1 MERFLVTGVREDVGL
16 AVMARLQALD
26 LDVLGVDRSEVNLA
40 NPNAANALL
49 ERTCPTHVIHCAAC
63 GESGE
68 NSEASWDPEAGEAQV
83 RATRSLAES
92 AAQQRLRF
100 LYVSTCQVFNGRSRE
115 PYFPSASPDP
125 QTRYGWMHWQGEWA
139 VAEHLETY
147 QIVRPG
153 WLYGAKGDNWVVK
166 SWKLLETGQVVR
178 ASTDEMGTPVHVED
192 LARVIVDLAQRE
204 VGGVFHVANAGFC
217 SRWEFLR
224 RAAELRGLDPA
235 CVQAALQSDT
245 GWAHCPAWTVLDCTR
260 TWAAGVSAAASWED
274 GLRHFINHFE

>member
-1 MERFLVTGVREDVGL
+1 MERFLVTGAQGDVGT

-26 LDVLGVDRSEVNLA
+26 LDALGVDRSEVNLA
-40 NPNAANALL
+40 NPNTANALL

-63 GESGE
+63 GR
-68 NSEASWDPEAGEAQV
+68 SEDAEALWDPETGEAQV

-92 AAQQRLRF
+92 AAQQGLRF
-100 LYVSTCQVFNGRSRE
+100 LYVSSCQVFNGRSRE
-115 PYFPSASPDP
+115 PYSPSAYPDP

-153 WLYGAKGDNWVVK
+153 WFYGGKGDDWVMK
-166 SWKLLETGQVVR
+166 SWESLETGQTVR
-178 ASTDEMGTPVHVED
+178 ASTDEMGTPVHVGD

-204 VGGVFHVANAGFC
+204 AVGVFHVANAGFC

-224 RAAELRGLDPA
+224 RAAELRGLD
-235 CVQAALQSDT
+235 QARVLAASQFDT
-245 GWAHCPAWTVLDCTR
+245 GWAHYPAWTVLDCTR
-260 TWAAGVSAAASWED
+260 TWALGIPPAASWED
-274 GLRHFINHFE
+274 GLQRFINQWE